1 LVKNYA
7 KQLEFATL
15 APQIRNDA
23 FRKSMKPLFFAISL
37 LLSWQSIA
45 SDETTEQTGP
55 QTSNEQKA
63 EKKDVPSLEFI
74 EEKPATE
81 QKSAA
86 EAEKATVEATQVE
99 EKAEEA
105 AKATSETTTSSDE
118 QKATA
123 AALKAVAEVDDSKV
137 LGTET
142 PAPAEQPKT
151 VAEKQQAVAEA
162 EKAVNQ
168 AKEALTAKQQE
179 KARQSRESM
188 AVIEQLIAAYNA
200 RNIDAFIKMYD
211 ENVEFYTFPNELMFT
226 GKEKLIARYGIM
238 FKKLKCIKSSPIK
251 RIVLGN
257 IVIDHELSETCTQDP
272 KVVDK
277 RSEFVTSYKIENGKI
292 TKVLFFR

>member
-1 LVKNYA
+1 MVKNYA

-37 LLSWQSIA
+37 LFSWQSIA
-45 SDETTEQTGP
+45 SDETTEQTEP

-86 EAEKATVEATQVE
+86 EAEKTTAE
-99 EKAEEA
+99 EKAKAEEA
-105 AKATSETTTSSDE
+105 AKTTTDTTTSSDE

-123 AALKAVAEVDDSKV
+123 EALKAVAEVDDSKV
-137 LGTET
+137 LGTQT

-188 AVIEQLIAAYNA
+188 AVIEQVIAAYNA

>member
-1 LVKNYA
+1 
-7 KQLEFATL
+7 
-15 APQIRNDA
+15 
-23 FRKSMKPLFFAISL
+23 MKPLFFAISL
-37 LLSWQSIA
+37 LFSWQSIA
-45 SDETTEQTGP
+45 SDETTEQTEP

-86 EAEKATVEATQVE
+86 EAEKTTAE
-99 EKAEEA
+99 EKAKAEEA
-105 AKATSETTTSSDE
+105 AKTTTDTTISSDE

-123 AALKAVAEVDDSKV
+123 EALKAVAEVDDSKV
-137 LGTET
+137 LGTQT

-188 AVIEQLIAAYNA
+188 AVIEQVIAAYNA

>member
-1 LVKNYA
+1 M
-7 KQLEFATL
+7 
-15 APQIRNDA
+15 
-23 FRKSMKPLFFAISL
+23 KSLFLAISL
-37 LLSWQSIA
+37 LFSWQSIA
-45 SDETTEQTGP
+45 SDETTEQIEL

-63 EKKDVPSLEFI
+63 EKKDEPSLEFI

-81 QKSAA
+81 QKAI
-86 EAEKATVEATQVE
+86 
-99 EKAEEA
+99 
-105 AKATSETTTSSDE
+105 SES
-118 QKATA
+118 K
-123 AALKAVAEVDDSKV
+123 KVVAEVDDSKV
-137 LGTET
+137 FGTQT

-151 VAEKQQAVAEA
+151 PEEKQQAVDEA
-162 EKAVNQ
+162 EKAVKQ

-179 KARQSRESM
+179 KARQSRESI

-251 RIVLGN
+251 RIVHGN
-257 IVIDHELSETCTQDP
+257 IVIDHELSETCSQDP

-277 RSEFVTSYKIENGKI
+277 RAEFVTSYKIENGKI

>member
-1 LVKNYA
+1 
-7 KQLEFATL
+7 
-15 APQIRNDA
+15 
-23 FRKSMKPLFFAISL
+23 MKPLFFAISL
-37 LLSWQSIA
+37 LFSWQSIA
-45 SDETTEQTGP
+45 SDETTEQTEP

-81 QKSAA
+81 QKSAS
-86 EAEKATVEATQVE
+86 ETET
-99 EKAEEA
+99 
-105 AKATSETTTSSDE
+105 AKATAEKTQSSDE

-123 AALKAVAEVDDSKV
+123 EALKAVAEVDDSKV
-137 LGTET
+137 LGTQT

-211 ENVEFYTFPNELMFT
+211 ENVEFYTFPNELMFK

-257 IVIDHELSETCTQDP
+257 IVIDHELSETCSQDP

>member
-1 LVKNYA
+1 
-7 KQLEFATL
+7 
-15 APQIRNDA
+15 
-23 FRKSMKPLFFAISL
+23 MKPLFFAISL

-45 SDETTEQTGP
+45 SDETTEQTQP

-81 QKSAA
+81 QKSAS
-86 EAEKATVEATQVE
+86 ETEKATVESAKVE
-99 EKAEEA
+99 EKVEEA

>member
-1 LVKNYA
+1 
-7 KQLEFATL
+7 
-15 APQIRNDA
+15 
-23 FRKSMKPLFFAISL
+23 MKPLFFAISL
-37 LLSWQSIA
+37 LFSWQSIA
-45 SDETTEQTGP
+45 SDETVEQVQP
-55 QTSNEQKA
+55 QISNEQKA

-81 QKSAA
+81 QKSAP
-86 EAEKATVEATQVE
+86 ETETETE
-99 EKAEEA
+99 T
-105 AKATSETTTSSDE
+105 AKATAEKTQSSDE

-123 AALKAVAEVDDSKV
+123 EALKAAAEVDDSKV
-137 LGTET
+137 LGTQT

-211 ENVEFYTFPNELMFT
+211 ENVEFYTFPNELMFK

-257 IVIDHELSETCTQDP
+257 IVIDHELSETCSQDP